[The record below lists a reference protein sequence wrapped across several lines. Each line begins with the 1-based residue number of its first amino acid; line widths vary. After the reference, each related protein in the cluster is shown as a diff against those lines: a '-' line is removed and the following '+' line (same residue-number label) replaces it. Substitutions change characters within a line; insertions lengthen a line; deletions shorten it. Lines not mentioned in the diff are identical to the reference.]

1 MTLPPTPTLPSTA
14 DRLQAYL
21 ECERAILT
29 GHQAYTLDG
38 MTFTRAD
45 LWRVQQAIASLK
57 AQLASEQAAAAVGGA
72 YGINT
77 TGVVF

>member
-38 MTFTRAD
+38 MTF
-45 LWRVQQAIASLK
+45 
-57 AQLASEQAAAAVGGA
+57 
-72 YGINT
+72 GINT

>member
-1 MTLPPTPTLPSTA
+1 MTLPPTPTLPSTT

-57 AQLASEQAAAAVGGA
+57 AQLASEQAAAGGGA